1 MKEEKKKKTNKK
13 EEICKE
19 TDGDT
24 VIKIAT
30 EINRKDKTEVDS
42 VFEINTDEDAIDKTA
57 IETEIDKDEKKV
69 EDDTT
74 QPGADLILLDD
85 PKLRNEYLDCMKY
98 LLTQIT
104 DFGFEQEQLIGR
116 SIISHT
122 KYRLKSRDSIVAKM
136 IKKKR
141 ELTEENVFTYI
152 NDLAGIRVICLFL
165 DDIYRVRDFI
175 YQIPGI
181 SVVKEKDFV
190 KKPKN
195 SGYQSLHVIV
205 QFTNGRKVEIQLRT
219 IGMDFWSVLEYQ
231 LQYKKHHKKGKALK
245 KELFSCAID
254 VRNMD
259 QRMLDL
265 RQSIENV

>member
-1 MKEEKKKKTNKK
+1 MKEEKAKNMITKDDNVMVLDTIKTEKMKKTIQKTKKK
-13 EEICKE
+13 E
-19 TDGDT
+19 
-24 VIKIAT
+24 
-30 EINRKDKTEVDS
+30 
-42 VFEINTDEDAIDKTA
+42 KTA
-57 IETEIDKDEKKV
+57 KAEKNIENISLKQDNDNSEEQGNSG
-69 EDDTT
+69 DD
-74 QPGADLILLDD
+74 LLLLDD
-85 PKLRNEYLDCMKY
+85 PKRRKEYLDCMKD
-98 LLTQIT
+98 LLIQIE
-104 DFGFEQEQLIGR
+104 DFGFQQEEVLGR
-116 SIISHT
+116 NIISHT
-122 KYRLKSRDSIVAKM
+122 KYRLKTRDSILAKM
-136 IKKKR
+136 ERKNR

-181 SVVKEKDFV
+181 TIVKEKDFV

-195 SGYQSLHVIV
+195 SGYQSLHMIV
-205 QFTNGRKVEIQLRT
+205 QFTNGKKVEIQLRT

-231 LQYKKHHKKGKALK
+231 LQYKKQRKKGKALK

>member
-1 MKEEKKKKTNKK
+1 MKEEKVKEIKQNAESLKNANGDTAVKIAAEINKNENTTDQTENATDTVDKLNGKKEKGKKTT
-13 EEICKE
+13 EE
-19 TDGDT
+19 D
-24 VIKIAT
+24 
-30 EINRKDKTEVDS
+30 R
-42 VFEINTDEDAIDKTA
+42 
-57 IETEIDKDEKKV
+57 
-69 EDDTT
+69 T
-74 QPGADLILLDD
+74 QPGADLVLLDE
-85 PKLRNEYLDCMKY
+85 PNLRNEYLDCMKY

-122 KYRLKSRDSIVAKM
+122 KYRLKDR
-136 IKKKR
+136 
-141 ELTEENVFTYI
+141 ENVFTYI

-181 SVVKEKDFV
+181 SIVKEKDFV

-205 QFTNGRKVEIQLRT
+205 QFTDGKKVEIQLRT

-231 LQYKKHHKKGKALK
+231 LQYKKHHKKEKALK

>member
-1 MKEEKKKKTNKK
+1 MKEEKAKNVITKEDNVMVLDTIKTEKMKKTVQKTKKKEKTAK
-13 EEICKE
+13 EEKNIFLKQE
-19 TDGDT
+19 NENSEEQG
-24 VIKIAT
+24 
-30 EINRKDKTEVDS
+30 N
-42 VFEINTDEDAIDKTA
+42 F
-57 IETEIDKDEKKV
+57 
-69 EDDTT
+69 
-74 QPGADLILLDD
+74 GANLILLDD
-85 PKLRNEYLDCMKY
+85 PKRRKEYLDCMKY
-98 LLTQIT
+98 LLTQIE
-104 DFGFEQEQLIGR
+104 DFGFQQEEVLGR
-116 SIISHT
+116 NIISHT
-122 KYRLKSRDSIVAKM
+122 KYRLKTRDSILSKM
-136 IKKKR
+136 ERKKR

-181 SVVKEKDFV
+181 TILKEKDFV

-195 SGYQSLHVIV
+195 SGYQSLHMIV
-205 QFTNGRKVEIQLRT
+205 QFTNGKKVEIQLRT

-231 LQYKKHHKKGKALK
+231 LQYKKQRKKGKALK

>member
-1 MKEEKKKKTNKK
+1 MKEEKVKEIKQNAESLKNANGDTAVKIAAEINKNENTTDQTENAIDTVDNLNGKKEKGKKTT
-13 EEICKE
+13 EE
-19 TDGDT
+19 D
-24 VIKIAT
+24 
-30 EINRKDKTEVDS
+30 R
-42 VFEINTDEDAIDKTA
+42 
-57 IETEIDKDEKKV
+57 
-69 EDDTT
+69 T
-74 QPGADLILLDD
+74 QPGADLVLLDE
-85 PKLRNEYLDCMKY
+85 PNLRNEYLDCMKY

-141 ELTEENVFTYI
+141 ELTEENMFTYI

-175 YQIPGI
+175 YRISGI
-181 SVVKEKDFV
+181 SIVKEKDFV

-195 SGYQSLHVIV
+195 SGYQSLHIIV
-205 QFTNGRKVEIQLRT
+205 QFTDGKKVEIQLRT

-231 LQYKKHHKKGKALK
+231 LQYKKHHKKEKALK

>member
-1 MKEEKKKKTNKK
+1 MVHPKVPDLHLAE
-13 EEICKE
+13 CYPLLWFSYLSLFY
-19 TDGDT
+19 
-24 VIKIAT
+24 
-30 EINRKDKTEVDS
+30 RS
-42 VFEINTDEDAIDKTA
+42 V
-57 IETEIDKDEKKV
+57 
-69 EDDTT
+69 
-74 QPGADLILLDD
+74 
-85 PKLRNEYLDCMKY
+85 YLPY
-98 LLTQIT
+98 LLRFLSGLLYSHSYLFQ
-104 DFGFEQEQLIGR
+104 QEEEIGR

-122 KYRLKSRDSIVAKM
+122 KYRLKDRESIIAKM
-136 IKKKR
+136 VKKKR

-181 SVVKEKDFV
+181 SIVKEKDFV

-205 QFTNGRKVEIQLRT
+205 QFTDGKKVEIQLRT

-231 LQYKKHHKKGKALK
+231 LQYKKHHKKEKALK

>member
-1 MKEEKKKKTNKK
+1 MKEEK
-13 EEICKE
+13 
-19 TDGDT
+19 
-24 VIKIAT
+24 
-30 EINRKDKTEVDS
+30 
-42 VFEINTDEDAIDKTA
+42 
-57 IETEIDKDEKKV
+57 EKKNTI
-69 EDDTT
+69 DDII
-74 QPGADLILLDD
+74 QPGADLILLDE
-85 PKLRNEYLDCMKY
+85 PNLRKEYLDCMKY

-104 DFGFEQEQLIGR
+104 DFGFEQEQRIGR

-122 KYRLKSRDSIVAKM
+122 KYRLKSRESIIAKM

-152 NDLAGIRVICLFL
+152 NDLAGIRVVCLFL

-175 YQIPGI
+175 YQIPGV

-205 QFTNGRKVEIQLRT
+205 QFTNGKKVEIQLRT

-231 LQYKKHHKKGKALK
+231 LQYKKDHKRGKALK

>member
-1 MKEEKKKKTNKK
+1 MKEEKVKETIQKEKILENIDGETAVKIEAGISANKKTVVNSVA
-13 EEICKE
+13 E
-19 TDGDT
+19 TNEAEKAIDTT
-24 VIKIAT
+24 VI
-30 EINRKDKTEVDS
+30 
-42 VFEINTDEDAIDKTA
+42 
-57 IETEIDKDEKKV
+57 ETGKDEKITE
-69 EDDTT
+69 EDIT
-74 QPGADLILLDD
+74 QPGSNLVLLDD
-85 PKLRNEYLDCMKY
+85 PKVRKEYLDCMKY
-98 LLTQIT
+98 LLMQIT
-104 DFGFEQEQLIGR
+104 DFGFEQEELIGR

-122 KYRLKSRDSIVAKM
+122 KYRLKDRESIIAKM

-152 NDLAGIRVICLFL
+152 NDLAGIRVVCLFL

-181 SVVKEKDFV
+181 SIVKEKDFV

-195 SGYQSLHVIV
+195 SGYQSLHIIV
-205 QFTNGRKVEIQLRT
+205 QFTNGKKVEIQLRT

-231 LQYKKHHKKGKALK
+231 LQYKKHHKKGKMLK

>member
-1 MKEEKKKKTNKK
+1 MKEEKKKKT
-13 EEICKE
+13 
-19 TDGDT
+19 DGDT
-24 VIKIAT
+24 VIKKAT

-42 VFEINTDEDAIDKTA
+42 VFEINTGEDAIDKTA
-57 IETEIDKDEKKV
+57 IEIGKDEKKV

-74 QPGADLILLDD
+74 QLGADLTLLDD
-85 PKLRNEYLDCMKY
+85 PKLRKEYLDCIKY

-104 DFGFEQEQLIGR
+104 DFGFQQEEEIGR

-122 KYRLKSRDSIVAKM
+122 QYRLKDRDSIIAKM
-136 IKKKR
+136 VKKKR
-141 ELTEENVFTYI
+141 ELT
-152 NDLAGIRVICLFL
+152 DLAGIRVVCLFL

-175 YQIPGI
+175 YRIPGI
-181 SVVKEKDFV
+181 SIVKEKDFV

-195 SGYQSLHVIV
+195 SGYQSLHIIV
-205 QFTNGRKVEIQLRT
+205 QFTDGKKVEIQLRT

-231 LQYKKHHKKGKALK
+231 LQYKKHHKKGKMLK

>member
-1 MKEEKKKKTNKK
+1 
-13 EEICKE
+13 
-19 TDGDT
+19 
-24 VIKIAT
+24 
-30 EINRKDKTEVDS
+30 
-42 VFEINTDEDAIDKTA
+42 
-57 IETEIDKDEKKV
+57 
-69 EDDTT
+69 
-74 QPGADLILLDD
+74 
-85 PKLRNEYLDCMKY
+85 MKY
-98 LLTQIT
+98 LLTQII
-104 DFGFEQEQLIGR
+104 DFGFQQEEEIGR

-122 KYRLKSRDSIVAKM
+122 KYRLKDRESIIAKM
-136 IKKKR
+136 VKKKR

-181 SVVKEKDFV
+181 SIVKEKDFV

-205 QFTNGRKVEIQLRT
+205 QFADGKKVEFSCGRSEWISGRC
-219 IGMDFWSVLEYQ
+219 WKYQ
-231 LQYKKHHKKGKALK
+231 LQYKKHHKKEKALK

>member
-1 MKEEKKKKTNKK
+1 MMEEESSERMFRIILLSNQKKNKSVSCFSCLQTYYTRSGVYLKEEKEKKTNQK
-13 EEICKE
+13 EEILE
-19 TDGDT
+19 NTDG
-24 VIKIAT
+24 
-30 EINRKDKTEVDS
+30 
-42 VFEINTDEDAIDKTA
+42 
-57 IETEIDKDEKKV
+57 
-69 EDDTT
+69 DTT
-74 QPGADLILLDD
+74 QPGADLTLLDD
-85 PKLRNEYLDCMKY
+85 PKLRKEYLDCMKY

-104 DFGFEQEQLIGR
+104 DFGFQQEEEIGR

-122 KYRLKSRDSIVAKM
+122 KYRLKDRDSIIAKM

-152 NDLAGIRVICLFL
+152 NDLAGIRVVCLFL

-181 SVVKEKDFV
+181 SIVKEKDFV

-195 SGYQSLHVIV
+195 SGYQSLHIIV
-205 QFTNGRKVEIQLRT
+205 QFTNGKKVEIQLRT

-231 LQYKKHHKKGKALK
+231 LQYKKHHKKGKMLK